1 MQFVRFTKFWTD
13 LSIEQIGERA
23 AALGYD
29 GLDLT
34 VRPGHAITPDNVGA
48 ELPGAVRTWSDAG
61 IDCAMISATTDLID
75 PGSEPTIRLFEA
87 ASEAGVPR
95 VKIGY
100 FRYTPGDDFEAVFGR
115 ARRDLDGFEALSR
128 RTGVQTMYHTH
139 SGLCLGSNC
148 AGLRHLLDGFD
159 PVQIGAYPDLGHM
172 AINGEDVQMGLPMIR
187 ERLAAVGGKD
197 ARHFRDERPQRR
209 ADYADGFVLI
219 GQGAAE
225 WREAIRL
232 LKAWDFRGPVTV
244 HTEYTTDQDVI
255 STVGA
260 GDASPEAEA
269 LRVRGEVEDLA
280 VLRRMWHEA
289 EAPA

>member
-1 MQFVRFTKFWTD
+1 MQFVRFTKFWAD
-13 LSIEQIGERA
+13 LSIGQLGERA
-23 AALGYD
+23 ATLGYD

-34 VRPGHAITPDNVGA
+34 VRPGHAITPDNVA
-48 ELPGAVRTWSDAG
+48 AKLPGAVRTWNDTG
-61 IDCAMISATTDLID
+61 IDCAMISATTDLVD
-75 PGSEPTIRLFEA
+75 PESEQATRLFEA
-87 ASEAGVPR
+87 SSEAGVAR

-100 FRYTPGDDFEAVFGR
+100 FKYTPGDDFETVFDR
-115 ARRDLDGFEALSR
+115 ARLSLEGFEALSR
-128 RTGVQTMYHTH
+128 RTGVQTMCHTH

-148 AGLRHLLDGFD
+148 AGLRHLLDAFD
-159 PVQIGAYPDLGHM
+159 PAQIGAYPDLGHM

-209 ADYADGFVLI
+209 ADYADGFVFI

-225 WREAIRL
+225 WREAMTL
-232 LKAWDFRGPVTV
+232 LHAWDFTGPVTV

-260 GDASPEAEA
+260 GDDSPEAET
-269 LRVRGEVEDLA
+269 LRARGEVDDLA
-280 VLRRMWHEA
+280 VLRSLWHEA
-289 EAPA
+289 EATA